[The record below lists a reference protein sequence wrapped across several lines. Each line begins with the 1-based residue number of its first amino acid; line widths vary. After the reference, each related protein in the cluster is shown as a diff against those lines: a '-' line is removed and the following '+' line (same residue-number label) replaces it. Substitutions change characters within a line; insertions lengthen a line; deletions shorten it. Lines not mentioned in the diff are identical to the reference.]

1 MLRTLCLAA
10 ATLLAAQGAVAAD
23 SGRATVGPAEFI
35 SVIAPSPAQKDVHIA
50 QFRLDRRPVT
60 NGQFLDFV
68 MHHPEWQRGSVP
80 QIFAD
85 DQYLT
90 HWVSATALGNDGM
103 ADAPVTRVSWYAAR
117 AYCEAEGA
125 RLPTWYE
132 WELAAAA
139 DERSKDARKDAVW
152 RERILNWYSHPSSTP
167 LPRVGRNPPN
177 FYGVQDLHGLIW
189 EWVEDFNALMM
200 SADSRNQGD
209 PDKLAFCG
217 AGALSVQ
224 DRDNYAILMR
234 LAYLSALEAR
244 STTRA
249 LGFRC
254 AESSP

>member
-1 MLRTLCLAA
+1 MLRKTCLVAA
-10 ATLLAAQGAVAAD
+10 AVLAAQVAGAAGP
-23 SGRATVGPAEFI
+23 GRATVGPADFV
-35 SVIAPSPAQKDVHIA
+35 SVIAPSPRQKDVRIT

-68 MHHPEWQRGSVP
+68 VRHPEWQRGAVAEL
-80 QIFAD
+80 FAD

-90 HWVSATALGNDGM
+90 HWASATTLGNGAA
-103 ADAPVTRVSWYAAR
+103 ADQPVTRVSWYAAR
-117 AYCEAEGA
+117 AYCEAQGA
-125 RLPTWYE
+125 RLPTWYQ

-139 DERSKDARKDAVW
+139 DERNRDARKDPAW
-152 RERILNWYSHPSSTP
+152 RERILNWYSHPVSTP

-177 FYGVQDLHGLIW
+177 VYGVQDLHGLVW

-200 SADSRNQGD
+200 SADSRDQGD

-217 AGALSVQ
+217 AGALSVE
-224 DRDNYAILMR
+224 DRENYPILMR
-234 LAYLSALEAR
+234 LAYLSALQAR

-254 AESSP
+254 AEDAP